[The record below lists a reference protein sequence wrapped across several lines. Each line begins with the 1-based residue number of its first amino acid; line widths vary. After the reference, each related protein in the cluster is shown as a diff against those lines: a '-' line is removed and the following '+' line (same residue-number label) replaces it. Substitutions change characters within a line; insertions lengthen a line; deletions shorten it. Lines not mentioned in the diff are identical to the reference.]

1 MESVRCLLNGDGF
14 LAPLLKKVELYD
26 AANPLPLNRIR
37 GAYFGIAAIGRGRSG
52 ICQSGIIAE
61 PLSGFIV
68 SCRRQS
74 VKVGNGAGERLV
86 RRRMV
91 GHFTIE

>member
-1 MESVRCLLNGDGF
+1 MLNVDGF

-61 PLSGFIV
+61 TLSGFGSV
-68 SCRRQS
+68 VLAKSDRMSCGVLEAPGNCAS
-74 VKVGNGAGERLV
+74 VTDG
-86 RRRMV
+86 
-91 GHFTIE
+91 T